1 MNDENTQLILNT
13 LKLYQDKNEEHFKQI
28 DKRFEH
34 IDEHF
39 AKIDKRLDQNDKHF
53 VEIDKH
59 FEQNDNTFKEIK
71 DQLDLLGNTVARI
84 EYFIGEKAQIGLEH
98 ASIAIDQ
105 HEEMKKDLVTINS
118 KLDNHELRIEILEEK
133 IC

>member
-1 MNDENTQLILNT
+1 MSDENTQLILNT

-39 AKIDKRLDQNDKHF
+39 AKIDKRLDQN
-53 VEIDKH
+53 DKH

-105 HEEMKKDLVTINS
+105 HEEMKKDLARINS